1 LITSPRRKAGRRR
14 AIGSSIWRGNIAGWR
29 QGSKQS
35 SGRRNRSREQQQIA
49 NIRRPVAHRARW
61 EHSRSGAC
69 FRGMAD
75 PFHRA
80 EDWRQRADQLRNLA
94 VCTRDPVAST
104 SLDLMAEALE
114 QHARKLEEMA
124 LKMRCTHRR
133 LLVRATT
140 GRDLQV
146 AGGTAD

>member
-1 LITSPRRKAGRRR
+1 
-14 AIGSSIWRGNIAGWR
+14 
-29 QGSKQS
+29 
-35 SGRRNRSREQQQIA
+35 
-49 NIRRPVAHRARW
+49 
-61 EHSRSGAC
+61 
-69 FRGMAD
+69 MAD

-133 LLVRATT
+133 RLVRTTT

>member
-1 LITSPRRKAGRRR
+1 
-14 AIGSSIWRGNIAGWR
+14 
-29 QGSKQS
+29 
-35 SGRRNRSREQQQIA
+35 
-49 NIRRPVAHRARW
+49 
-61 EHSRSGAC
+61 
-69 FRGMAD
+69 MAD

-133 LLVRATT
+133 RLVRTTT

-146 AGGTAD
+146 AGGMAD

>member
-1 LITSPRRKAGRRR
+1 
-14 AIGSSIWRGNIAGWR
+14 
-29 QGSKQS
+29 
-35 SGRRNRSREQQQIA
+35 
-49 NIRRPVAHRARW
+49 
-61 EHSRSGAC
+61 
-69 FRGMAD
+69 MAD

-94 VCTRDPVAST
+94 VCTRDPIAST

-133 LLVRATT
+133 RLVRTTT

-146 AGGTAD
+146 AGGMAD